1 MSKRLQV
8 LLEDEEF
15 GALHATARRHG
26 MTVSAWVRQ
35 LIRDARGRESAG
47 DPARKLEA
55 IRIAARHSFPAGDIH
70 TMLAEIEQGYLASDE
85 E

>member
-1 MSKRLQV
+1 MSKRLQI
-8 LLEDEEF
+8 LLGDEEY

-26 MTVSAWVRQ
+26 VTVSAWVRQ
-35 LIRDARGRESAG
+35 LIRDARGRESTG

-55 IRIAARHSFPAGDIH
+55 IRVAASHSFPAGDID

-85 E
+85 G